1 MHIGKVSELT
11 GATRKAIRYYETIG
25 LIPIPGR
32 RGKYRVY
39 TEKDVMLI
47 LLIRRAQAVGFTLN
61 ELKQLVAHKA
71 RYNKFPLDMANDLI
85 EQKRDALQKE
95 IRRIAGVDE
104 GLKTLREELNRTFG
118 ESMSAHECKGLMA
131 KSA

>member
-11 GATRKAIRYYETIG
+11 GATRKAIRHYETIG

-118 ESMSAHECKGLMA
+118 ESMSADECKGLAA